1 MGLEQRTKKVT
12 GIVSL
17 KGVEYPSVRP
27 LLENYLS
34 SSCHEYAF
42 IYHGCDTLEDGQLKT
57 PHIHFVANMK
67 MVKRLSTILGEI
79 AQVLGVSTLAVTI
92 SKYESFSACVQY
104 LIHKNNPDKFQYPK
118 SEIVTNIEASELDAF
133 MEDDEKFDTDALIK
147 VVMSSP
153 DRLSMIR
160 TLGLG
165 RYKLYRNVIGDI
177 ESSMKGRK
185 L

>member
-1 MGLEQRTKKVT
+1 MGLEQRTKKIT

-17 KGVEYPSVRP
+17 KGVEYQSIRP

-34 SSCHEYAF
+34 NSCHEYAF

-79 AQVLGVSTLAVTI
+79 AQVLGVSTLAVSI

-104 LIHKNNPDKFQYPK
+104 LIHKNNADKFQYPK
-118 SEIVTNIEASELDAF
+118 SDIVTNIEDSELDAF
-133 MEDDEKFDTDALIK
+133 LEDDEKFDSDSLIK
-147 VVMSSP
+147 IVLSSP
-153 DRLSMIR
+153 NRLAMLR

-165 RYKLYRNVIGDI
+165 RYKLYRNVIADI
-177 ESSMKGRK
+177 ENSVKGNK